1 MDNTLE
7 ISDNTKRIIMEEH
20 IEPTYI
26 YDVKNTL
33 ALRKYFK
40 RIGLSF
46 ELLSKIFV
54 GVSSVISFAAGI
66 YKTSELS
73 FVSGSTSVI
82 SLVLLQFASHSYN
95 ESKKNTTE
103 LNSILRNLH
112 LVTVVDTTPTVS
124 SSGQSTSTGPESF
137 CPLSKEK
144 NVSE

>member
-1 MDNTLE
+1 MERNIE
-7 ISDNTKRIIMEEH
+7 ISDNTRRIIMEEH

-40 RIGLSF
+40 RFGLSF

-54 GVSSVISFAAGI
+54 GVSSVVSFAAGI
-66 YKTSELS
+66 YESTELS

-82 SLVLLQFASHSYN
+82 SLVLLQFSSHSYN

-103 LNSILRNLH
+103 LNSILNKLH
-112 LVTVVDTTPTVS
+112 LVTVVDTTPAVPN
-124 SSGQSTSTGPESF
+124 SGPSTSAANF
-137 CPLSKEK
+137 CPLAKEK
-144 NVSE
+144 DVSE

>member
-1 MDNTLE
+1 MESNLE

-26 YDVKNTL
+26 YDVQNTL
-33 ALRKYFK
+33 AMRKYFK

-66 YKTSELS
+66 YKTAELS

-82 SLVLLQFASHSYN
+82 SLVLLQFASHSYS
-95 ESKKNTTE
+95 ESKKNTNE
-103 LNSILRNLH
+103 LNGILHKLH
-112 LVTVVDTTPTVS
+112 LVTVVDAAPNVSTT
-124 SSGQSTSTGPESF
+124 F
-137 CPLSKEK
+137 CPLAKEK
-144 NVSE
+144 DVSE

>member
-1 MDNTLE
+1 MESGLE
-7 ISDNTKRIIMEEH
+7 ISENTKRIIMEEH

-40 RIGLSF
+40 RFGLSF

-54 GVSSVISFAAGI
+54 GVSSVVSFAAGI
-66 YKTSELS
+66 YESTELS

-103 LNSILRNLH
+103 LNSILNKLH
-112 LVTVVDTTPTVS
+112 LITVVDTTPAVS
-124 SSGQSTSTGPESF
+124 NSGPSTSTANF

-144 NVSE
+144 DVSE